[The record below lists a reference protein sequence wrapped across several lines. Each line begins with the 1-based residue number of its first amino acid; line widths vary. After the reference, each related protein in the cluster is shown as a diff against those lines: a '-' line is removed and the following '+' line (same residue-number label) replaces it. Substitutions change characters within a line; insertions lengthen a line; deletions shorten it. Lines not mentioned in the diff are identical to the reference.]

1 MNALRAVP
9 FAALLLLARVVLNF
23 FSFRGLRPS
32 R

>member
-9 FAALLLLARVVLNF
+9 FAALLLLALVVLNF